1 MNAKHKLAEIERIAA
16 DILASARAN
25 GYDGPVGLINI
36 LNAVE
41 IYNKAAS
48 EYMDWGGTFLEY
60 QYTLVKCAL
69 FWDTP
74 YYAYMAHGYYTGFK
88 YSRIVNYVRV
98 ICREYDLSINLDQYL
113 EQYSVMS
120 LVSNVIAG
128 LQSKD
133 TLVDSIIFEY
143 FD

>member
-16 DILASARAN
+16 DILATARAS
-25 GYDGPVGLINI
+25 GYDGPAGLINI

-41 IYNKAAS
+41 IYNKAAN

-60 QYTLVKCAL
+60 QYALVKRAL

-74 YYAYMAHGYYTGFK
+74 YYPYMAHGYYTGFK
-88 YSRIVNYVRV
+88 YSSIVDYARV
-98 ICREYDLSINLDQYL
+98 ICREYDLSINLDHYL
-113 EQYSVMS
+113 EQYSTMR
-120 LVSNVIAG
+120 LVSNVLSG

>member
-16 DILASARAN
+16 DILASARAS

-74 YYAYMAHGYYTGFK
+74 YYAYMAHGYYAGFK